1 MLDMQKISDRLAIQE
16 LVVAYATAVD
26 NRNFDALDDV
36 FVEEAYIDL
45 TAFGGS
51 AGKLADM
58 KEWLTQSMAP
68 ISASQHLMGNP
79 EIHLDGDRATGRIM
93 CYNALLLPVEDREP
107 TVTLLGMWYIDEY
120 VRTPGGWRIV
130 KRGQQR
136 SWAHGLPEPDPA
148 TH

>member
-1 MLDMQKISDRLAIQE
+1 MLDMQEISDRLAIQE

-26 NRNFDALDDV
+26 SRNFDALDDV

-45 TAFGGS
+45 TVFGGI

-93 CYNALLLPVEDREP
+93 CYNALVLPVAQGDP
-107 TVTLLGMWYIDEY
+107 AVTLLGMWYLDEY

-136 SWAHGLPEPDPA
+136 SWAHGLPEA
-148 TH
+148 VR

>member
-1 MLDMQKISDRLAIQE
+1 MQKISDRLAIQE

>member
-1 MLDMQKISDRLAIQE
+1 MQEISDRLAIQE

-45 TAFGGS
+45 TTFGGI